1 MKGGDKMGNR
11 EEALA
16 LHKKLRG
23 KIEVVSKIAVKDR
36 KALSLAYTPGVAAP
50 CEEIYKNPELVYEY
64 TAKGNLVAVV
74 SDGSAVLGLGNIGPE
89 AALPVMEGKA
99 LLFKEFANVD
109 AIPLCVAT
117 QDVDEIVQLVTWLEP
132 TLGGVNLED
141 ISAPRCVE
149 IEAKLKERLSIPV
162 FHDDQH
168 GTAVIVT
175 AALMNALRVV
185 EKKINEVSV
194 VINGDGAAGS
204 AIAKMLVTAGV
215 TKLKICDSRGIL
227 VPGHER
233 NHWLKEELA
242 NLSNPEGVTG
252 KLVDAMK
259 NADVLVGVSKG
270 NIISAEMVRS
280 MNTDAIV
287 FAMANPTPEIH
298 PDEAKA
304 GGARVVGTGRS
315 DFPNQINNVLA
326 FPGIFRGALDVQAS
340 EINEPMKLAAA
351 MAIAGLVE
359 EDELNAEWIL
369 PEAFDERLA
378 TAVSQAVAKAAIETG
393 VAKKGKV

>member
-1 MKGGDKMGNR
+1 MGNR

-16 LHKKLRG
+16 LHKQLRG

-117 QDVDEIVQLVTWLEP
+117 QDVDEIVQLVTLLEP

-393 VAKKGKV
+393 VAKKGKA

>member
-1 MKGGDKMGNR
+1 MGNR

-16 LHKKLRG
+16 LHKRLRG

-50 CEEIYKNPELVYEY
+50 CEEIYKNPELVYDY

-185 EKKINEVSV
+185 EKKIDEVSV

-204 AIAKMLVTAGV
+204 AIAKMLVAAGV

-242 NLSNPEGVTG
+242 NLSNPEGIEG
-252 KLVDAMK
+252 KLVDVMK

-270 NIISAEMVRS
+270 NIISREMVRS

-340 EINEPMKLAAA
+340 EINESMKLAAA
-351 MAIAGLVE
+351 LAIAGLVE

-378 TAVSQAVAKAAIETG
+378 AAVSQAVAKAAIETG
-393 VAKKGKV
+393 VAKKENA

>member
-1 MKGGDKMGNR
+1 MGNR

-16 LHKKLRG
+16 LHKALRG
-23 KIEVVSKIAVKDR
+23 KIEVKSKVAVKDR

-50 CEEIYKNPELVYEY
+50 CEEIHEQPEKVYDY

-99 LLFKEFANVD
+99 ILFKEFADVD

-141 ISAPRCVE
+141 IAAPRCVE
-149 IEAKLKERLSIPV
+149 IETKLKERLSIPV

-168 GTAVIVT
+168 GTAIVVT
-175 AALMNALRVV
+175 AAMMNALKVV
-185 EKKINEVSV
+185 NKKIDEVSV
-194 VINGDGAAGS
+194 VINGDGSAGS
-204 AIAKMLVTAGV
+204 AIAKMLVAAGV
-215 TKLKICDSRGIL
+215 KHLKICDSKGIL

-242 NLSNPEGVTG
+242 QLSNPEGVEG
-252 KLVDAMK
+252 KLTDAMQD
-259 NADVLVGVSKG
+259 ADVFIGVSKG
-270 NIISAEMVRS
+270 NLVSTEMVAS
-280 MNTDAIV
+280 MNEGAIV
-287 FAMANPTPEIH
+287 LAMANPTPEIH
-298 PDEAKA
+298 PDKAKE
-304 GGARVVGTGRS
+304 GGAAVVGTGRS

-326 FPGIFRGALDVQAS
+326 FPGIFRGALDVRAS
-340 EINEPMKLAAA
+340 EINEEMKLAAA
-351 MAIAGLVE
+351 IAIAELVGE
-359 EDELNAEWIL
+359 TELTAEFIL
-369 PEAFDERLA
+369 PEAFDPRLA
-378 TAVSQAVAKAAIETG
+378 EKVSEAVGEAAVKTG
-393 VAKKGKV
+393 VAKKGEA